1 MAQVLGAVPTSGLD
15 AVLVAVELVLDSGVV
30 SAEHVI
36 NVLARL
42 TASPIPESVQPKSGS
57 YPVAGSAG
65 GGSGGPMTGAIRS
78 LM

>member
-15 AVLVAVELVLDSGVV
+15 AVLVAVELVLESGVV

-42 TASPIPESVQPKSGS
+42 NASPVPESVQTNLRLSEPPQANTVR
-57 YPVAGSAG
+57 YD
-65 GGSGGPMTGAIRS
+65 S
-78 LM
+78 LRAEVPHEA

>member
-42 TASPIPESVQPKSGS
+42 TASPIPESVQ
-57 YPVAGSAG
+57 
-65 GGSGGPMTGAIRS
+65 TS
-78 LM
+78 LHLSEPPQANTVRYDSLRAEVPHEA

>member
-1 MAQVLGAVPTSGLD
+1 MEASNDARVFGYADLLDLLGGPDEERLVPYGLTDIAVTFEPDPSVLRA
-15 AVLVAVELVLDSGVV
+15 
-30 SAEHVI
+30 
-36 NVLARL
+36 L
-42 TASPIPESVQPKSGS
+42 TKPKSGS

>member
-1 MAQVLGAVPTSGLD
+1 MR
-15 AVLVAVELVLDSGVV
+15 LVD
-30 SAEHVI
+30 
-36 NVLARL
+36 
-42 TASPIPESVQPKSGS
+42 PKSGS

>member
-1 MAQVLGAVPTSGLD
+1 VCSRCGRVRRRASTRGLT
-15 AVLVAVELVLDSGVV
+15 V
-30 SAEHVI
+30 SE
-36 NVLARL
+36 
-42 TASPIPESVQPKSGS
+42 PQSGS